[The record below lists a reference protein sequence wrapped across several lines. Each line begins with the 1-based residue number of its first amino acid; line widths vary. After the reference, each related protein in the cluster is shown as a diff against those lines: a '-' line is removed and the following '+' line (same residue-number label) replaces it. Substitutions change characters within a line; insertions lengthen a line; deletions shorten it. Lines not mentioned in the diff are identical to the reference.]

1 MATSGERVEG
11 PAGDPEAGGQSRT
24 YQGISIPPVGTYQL
38 DPAHTSVEFVARH
51 MLSKVRGRFGAFAGT
66 ITVGETPEES
76 SVEVE
81 IDTSSVVTGADQRD
95 QHLYSSDFF
104 EVETHPKMSFR
115 STSFRPTGGT
125 GFEIVGDLTVRGV
138 TRPVTLTGEF
148 LGWGKD
154 AWGNDRLFAEARTRV
169 NREDWGLVWNM
180 AVELT
185 GVLVGRDVDLE
196 LQVQAAKVPEE

>member
-1 MATSGERVEG
+1 MATSADQVEG
-11 PAGDPEAGGQSRT
+11 PAEDRGTSVEGRG
-24 YQGISIPPVGTYQL
+24 YQGISIPPVGTYRL
-38 DPAHTSVEFVARH
+38 DPAHTTVEFVARH
-51 MLSKVRGRFGAFAGT
+51 MLTKVRGRFGTFSGSV
-66 ITVGETPEES
+66 TVGETPEES
-76 SVEVE
+76 GVEVE
-81 IDTSSVVTGADQRD
+81 IDTSSVVTGSDQRD
-95 QHLYSSDFF
+95 QHLNSSDFF
-104 EVETHPKMSFR
+104 EVETHPTMTFR

-138 TRPVTLTGEF
+138 TRPVTLSGEF
-148 LGWGKD
+148 LGWGRD

-196 LQVQAAKVPEE
+196 IQVQAAKDAEE